1 MRKKSLIAVGLS
13 ALLCAGLIIA
23 LSGPTEAQKTYTL
36 KIACTQPAG
45 EENPTGW
52 GLDLL
57 GKEVERRSGGRI
69 KAIFL
74 GSSQMGSGRKV
85 LEMVQNNVVQVCD
98 DTLAQM
104 EVFSTKFAPLSLP
117 YLFPS
122 REVAFKFA
130 DESPIMKELV
140 AAVEKDSGLRVMGF
154 FENGSR
160 NITNSTRPIKTPDDV
175 KGLKMRVM
183 QSQLYIKLMEA
194 MGAQAVPVAY
204 SELFTALQQKVVD
217 GQENPISVI
226 RSGKL
231 YEVQKY
237 LTLSGHVF
245 DYLIISVNPEWY
257 DELPDDLKVAFDE
270 AMAYTAVAQRQKAAD
285 LENASIEF
293 LASQGMEVTRL
304 TPEEHQAFRDR
315 IQGPVTEWLIEN
327 YPQEKENM
335 GRIIAEVE
343 RLAAAN

>member
-1 MRKKSLIAVGLS
+1 MKKLSLLS
-13 ALLCAGLIIA
+13 ALALAAALFLFSAQAG
-23 LSGPTEAQKTYTL
+23 AQEYTF

-69 KAIFL
+69 KAVFL
-74 GSSQMGSGRKV
+74 GASQMGSGRKV
-85 LEMVQNNVVQVCD
+85 LEMVQNNVVQACD

-122 REVAFKFA
+122 REAAFRFA
-130 DESPIMKELV
+130 DESPLMKELV

-160 NITNSTRPIKTPDDV
+160 HITNSQRTIKTPDDV

-183 QSQLYIKLMEA
+183 QSQLFIKLMESL
-194 MGAQAVPVAY
+194 GAQAVPVAY
-204 SELFTALQQKVVD
+204 AELFTALQQKVVD

-257 DELPDDLKVAFDE
+257 DALPDDLKVAFDE
-270 AMAYTAVAQRQKAAD
+270 AMDFAAKAQRRKAND

-304 TPEEHQAFRDR
+304 TEAERLAFKEK
-315 IQGPVTEWLIEN
+315 IQGPVTEWLLQN
-327 YPQEKENM
+327 YPQEKDSLAKVQ
-335 GRIIAEVE
+335 AEVA
-343 RLAAAN
+343 RLSKD